1 MGCRAR
7 HGVAA
12 IVYLAQAHLLRVA
25 ARGALDHL
33 RQRFRLVG
41 ARAVG
46 ASNLATHESRV
57 VLYVQHKA

>member
-1 MGCRAR
+1 M
-7 HGVAA
+7 AA